1 MPAKRIV
8 HTDERGSF
16 SELIR
21 SSKANVPP
29 MVQLNHLTS
38 KKGAVRGLH
47 YAETTQWKSTV
58 VLKGRVLHVIVP
70 VAGFLSEG
78 ECPFEIRVL
87 VPNTEA
93 SITPPHHAHALVA
106 LEDSEM
112 LYASSVEYDGALER
126 TLNLEGVNPELT
138 ETVEAFMGETKLIYS
153 EKDLQGQRRK
163 ECVY

>member
-1 MPAKRIV
+1 MRAKRVV

-16 SELIR
+16 SELLR
-21 SSKANVPP
+21 SSKDNVPP

-58 VLKGRVLHVIVP
+58 VLKGKVLHVIVP
-70 VAGFLSEG
+70 VEGFFSEG
-78 ECPFEIRVL
+78 ECPFEVRVL
-87 VPNTEA
+87 VPGTEA
-93 SITPPHHAHALVA
+93 SVTPPHHAHALVA

-126 TLNLEGVNPELT
+126 TLNLEGVSTELT
-138 ETVEAFMGETKLIYS
+138 EVVGAFMGETKLLYS
-153 EKDLQGQRRK
+153 EKDLQGQRRT
-163 ECVY
+163 ECAY